1 MSYILDALRR
11 SEQERQQAE
20 PLVLNPTS
28 SETIELPRR
37 RMGLLGAIAAVGVV
51 AIASATYWI
60 ATSHEVGVVPAFG
73 VSRIE
78 VSPKLAASPEK
89 DRADQ
94 ARTEIKVA
102 PPAPELKPSPFA
114 AGLPQPSVR
123 DLAKEARVETRSAVS
138 PSPTPAVEVPSTPKQ
153 NRPQPA
159 VATSPATTASEPIK
173 FLRAMPEEFQRDLR
187 DLSVTIHIYAPNEAD
202 RILYINNRQYH
213 AGEQVR
219 EGVVVEE
226 IVPDGVVLTHHGQRF
241 KLPRP
246 S

>member
-37 RMGLLGAIAAVGVV
+37 RVGLLAAIAAAGVV

-60 ATSHEVGVVPAFG
+60 TTSQRAGVVPASG
-73 VSRIE
+73 VSRID
-78 VSPKLAASPEK
+78 VSPKSAAVPEK

-114 AGLPQPSVR
+114 AGRPHPSVR
-123 DLAKEARVETRSAVS
+123 DLAKEARVETRSVA
-138 PSPTPAVEVPSTPKQ
+138 PPAPTPVVEALRTPKQ
-153 NRPQPA
+153 SRPQPVAA
-159 VATSPATTASEPIK
+159 VSPATTANEPIK

-219 EGVVVEE
+219 EGVVVQE
-226 IVPDGVVLTHHGQRF
+226 IVPDGVVLTYHGQRF